1 MQKALFL
8 YNPAAGRGRIARNVG
23 GIVDIFSENGW
34 ELTPEKIDFG
44 RNPFD
49 AHPDIRMV
57 VAAGGDGTVNYVV
70 NRMRERGLSLELGI
84 IPAGT
89 ANDFAGI
96 VGMAKDPLEAARQ
109 IVTGEVQAL
118 DCGVVNGLHFV
129 NIFSFGI
136 FTTTSQRTPDK
147 RKHRMGIWE
156 NRFRYVDELI
166 HMGANIQV
174 DGQVAVIE
182 GIKELRHMHAIPLH
196 VRTESGEFDF
206 NALMALVFNGE
217 TAGGFRLA
225 NTSSVRDGMFDCL
238 LLEKRNFLVSCF
250 AMMVRY
256 LCGGH
261 PRSVRHLRA
270 ATLQISSPI
279 DEPTDVD
286 GQRGARFPLDVR
298 CLPGLLRVVCPRDG
312 RR

>member
-49 AHPDIRMV
+49 AHPDIRWSD
-57 VAAGGDGTVNYVV
+57 AAGGDGTVQLRRQSDARTGAVA
-70 NRMRERGLSLELGI
+70 RTASSPQAR
-84 IPAGT
+84 

-96 VGMAKDPLEAARQ
+96 VGMAKNPLEAARQ

-136 FTTTSQRTPDK
+136 FTTTSQRTPDE
-147 RKHRMGIWE
+147 RKHRLGKLAYIM
-156 NRFRYVDELI
+156 
-166 HMGANIQV
+166 
-174 DGQVAVIE
+174 E

-196 VRTESGEFDF
+196 VRTENGEFDF

-225 NTSSVRDGMFDCL
+225 NTSSVRDGIFDCL

-250 AMMVRY
+250 AMVRY

>member
-1 MQKALFL
+1 MKQAVFL
-8 YNPAAGRGRIARNVG
+8 YNTQSGKGKIARNVE
-23 GIVDIFSENGW
+23 GICTVFRAYGYEIEPR
-34 ELTPEKIDFG
+34 LIDFSA
-44 RNPFD
+44 NPFD
-49 AHPDIRMV
+49 GCETIDLMV
-57 VAAGGDGTVNYVV
+57 VAGGDGTVNYVV
-70 NRMRERGLSLELGI
+70 NAMKRKGLDIPVGV

-96 VGMAKDPLEAARQ
+96 VGMAKNPLEAARQ

-136 FTTTSQRTPDK
+136 FTTTSQRTPDE
-147 RKHRMGIWE
+147 RKHRLGKLAYI
-156 NRFRYVDELI
+156 V
-166 HMGANIQV
+166 
-174 DGQVAVIE
+174 E

-196 VRTESGEFDF
+196 VRTENGEFDF

-225 NTSSVRDGMFDCL
+225 NTSSVRDGIFDCL

-250 AMMVRY
+250 AMVRY

>member
-1 MQKALFL
+1 M
-8 YNPAAGRGRIARNVG
+8 
-23 GIVDIFSENGW
+23 
-34 ELTPEKIDFG
+34 
-44 RNPFD
+44 
-49 AHPDIRMV
+49 
-57 VAAGGDGTVNYVV
+57 
-70 NRMRERGLSLELGI
+70 
-84 IPAGT
+84 
-89 ANDFAGI
+89 
-96 VGMAKDPLEAARQ
+96 
-109 IVTGEVQAL
+109 QAL

-136 FTTTSQRTPDK
+136 FTTTSQRTPDE
-147 RKHRMGIWE
+147 RKHRLGKLAYIM
-156 NRFRYVDELI
+156 
-166 HMGANIQV
+166 
-174 DGQVAVIE
+174 E

-196 VRTESGEFDF
+196 VRTENGEFDF

-225 NTSSVRDGMFDCL
+225 NTSSVRDGIFDCL

-250 AMMVRY
+250 AMVRY

-298 CLPGLLRVVCPRDG
+298 CLPGLLRDG

>member
-1 MQKALFL
+1 MKFSAYRLVLLLAALLCMAGCRPSTHYVTVEGSVLGTTFRIKARTTL
-8 YNPAAGRGRIARNVG
+8 PA
-23 GIVDIFSENGW
+23 DE
-34 ELTPEKIDFG
+34 
-44 RNPFD
+44 
-49 AHPDIRMV
+49 
-57 VAAGGDGTVNYVV
+57 
-70 NRMRERGLSLELGI
+70 
-84 IPAGT
+84 
-89 ANDFAGI
+89 
-96 VGMAKDPLEAARQ
+96 
-109 IVTGEVQAL
+109 
-118 DCGVVNGLHFV
+118 
-129 NIFSFGI
+129 
-136 FTTTSQRTPDK
+136 
-147 RKHRMGIWE
+147 RKHRLGKLAYIM
-156 NRFRYVDELI
+156 
-166 HMGANIQV
+166 
-174 DGQVAVIE
+174 E

-225 NTSSVRDGMFDCL
+225 NTSSVRDGIFDCL

-250 AMMVRY
+250 AMVRY

>member
-136 FTTTSQRTPDK
+136 FTTTSQRTPDE
-147 RKHRMGIWE
+147 RKHKIGKLAYI
-156 NRFRYVDELI
+156 
-166 HMGANIQV
+166 
-174 DGQVAVIE
+174 IE
-182 GIKELRHMHAIPLH
+182 GVKEFRTMHAVPL
-196 VRTESGEFDF
+196 EIEADGERFDLRS
-206 NALMALVFNGE
+206 LMVLIFNGE
-217 TAGGFRLA
+217 TAGGFHLA
-225 NTSSVRDGMFDCL
+225 RRSSIKDGLFDCI
-238 LLEKRNFLVSCF
+238 LLEKKNFFRSTL
-250 AMMVRY
+250 AMCRY
-256 LCGGH
+256 LAGGS
-261 PRSVRHLRA
+261 PKIVRHLRA
-270 ATLQISSPI
+270 RRIDIRSSVN
-279 DEPTDVD
+279 EPTDVD
-286 GQRGARFPLDVR
+286 GQKGAEFPLHIE
-298 CLPGLLRVVCPRDG
+298 CLAGGLRVMCAKQASDNS
-312 RR
+312 

>member
-1 MQKALFL
+1 MDLMDKECPDTDRGIGCTGRIRTSGVGMSDRGGRCAQAVPVEDGRRASGEIASVETLFEEGDERRQEGL
-8 YNPAAGRGRIARNVG
+8 RLGAGRQVEMADQAVLFDG
-23 GIVDIFSENGW
+23 G
-34 ELTPEKIDFG
+34 
-44 RNPFD
+44 
-49 AHPDIRMV
+49 
-57 VAAGGDGTVNYVV
+57 VAA
-70 NRMRERGLSLELGI
+70 RS
-84 IPAGT
+84 
-89 ANDFAGI
+89 
-96 VGMAKDPLEAARQ
+96 
-109 IVTGEVQAL
+109 
-118 DCGVVNGLHFV
+118 
-129 NIFSFGI
+129 
-136 FTTTSQRTPDK
+136 
-147 RKHRMGIWE
+147 
-156 NRFRYVDELI
+156 
-166 HMGANIQV
+166 
-174 DGQVAVIE
+174 
-182 GIKELRHMHAIPLH
+182 
-196 VRTESGEFDF
+196 
-206 NALMALVFNGE
+206 GE

-250 AMMVRY
+250 AMVRY